1 MKTMRG
7 LTTAFSLIAV
17 LCLFGCSG
25 NGVHD
30 AGDEEQEDANL
41 QPAFVLKSIDAHA
54 TIHDGSAVNVVQ
66 NIATMELDDRGN
78 VIRAVYRNQDSGSDI
93 VGVESEF
100 DERGFPVGRIV
111 EKKLS
116 DETAGT
122 VVTST
127 RFQCT
132 PDGEGRLLSAEWE
145 SEVSFGSDKVT
156 RASGVDR
163 YSYSPEGGLAEI
175 SSESKTENGESY
187 ARSSCYD
194 ETGFLIGVSGNY
206 EDDSYSKSCEYDESG
221 RLVAVSVSQEG
232 LGVIEER
239 AFAYDDYG
247 NLKSISIANAYA
259 SAYSFEYEYQ
269 KVENPSTMASIL
281 SRAGQTMFG
290 QLT

>member
-1 MKTMRG
+1 MLLLAQHLYCLAQYYSTAVAFHGFRVCATLLDTCYNKSSKEVYKARINSIRATSGKQLRFVKEGRSENDEG

-93 VGVESEF
+93 VVVESEF

-163 YSYSPEGGLAEI
+163 YSYSQKVVWRKYQANRKRKMGKAMRDRRVMTKP
-175 SSESKTENGESY
+175 
-187 ARSSCYD
+187 
-194 ETGFLIGVSGNY
+194 GFL
-206 EDDSYSKSCEYDESG
+206 
-221 RLVAVSVSQEG
+221 
-232 LGVIEER
+232 
-239 AFAYDDYG
+239 
-247 NLKSISIANAYA
+247 
-259 SAYSFEYEYQ
+259 SA
-269 KVENPSTMASIL
+269 
-281 SRAGQTMFG
+281 
-290 QLT
+290 